1 MAGSLGTATVR
12 GRAGPRGDRR
22 AETDGGR
29 GVGTAVV
36 LYGTTYGPTSV
47 ALSLVELLRDE
58 GDLEPVALAVDGPF
72 VAESRAAADEVG
84 LPLVSFA
91 DLPDRFPPS
100 ACRVLVPLGK
110 RGMMDVRRGLCE
122 RARADGYTL
131 AAWVSRRAQ
140 VWSRLE
146 VGPNTMVFPG
156 VTVMPW
162 ARLAHDVQ
170 VRANAVIAHHVEVG
184 PHVTVANGVST
195 GGSSTIGAHSWVG
208 LGAVVRDG
216 VTLAERTFVG
226 AGAVVVA
233 DTEPDGVYVGVPAR
247 RLPDVSATAR
257 SRA

>member
-1 MAGSLGTATVR
+1 M
-12 GRAGPRGDRR
+12 RAV
-22 AETDGGR
+22 TS
-29 GVGTAVV
+29 AVV

-72 VAESRAAADEVG
+72 VAESAAASAAVD

-91 DLPDRFPPS
+91 DLPGRFPPS
-100 ACRVLVPLGK
+100 TCRVLVPLGS
-110 RGMMDVRRGLCE
+110 RGMMDVRRALCD
-122 RARADGYTL
+122 RARADGYAL
-131 AAWVSRRAQ
+131 ASWVSRRAQ

-162 ARLAHDVQ
+162 ARLGHDVQ
-170 VRANAVIAHHVEVG
+170 VRANAVIAHHADVG
-184 PHVTVANGVST
+184 PHVTVANQVAT
-195 GGSSTIGAHSWVG
+195 GGRCRIGAHTWVG

-216 VTLAERTFVG
+216 VALAERTFVG

-257 SRA
+257 SLA